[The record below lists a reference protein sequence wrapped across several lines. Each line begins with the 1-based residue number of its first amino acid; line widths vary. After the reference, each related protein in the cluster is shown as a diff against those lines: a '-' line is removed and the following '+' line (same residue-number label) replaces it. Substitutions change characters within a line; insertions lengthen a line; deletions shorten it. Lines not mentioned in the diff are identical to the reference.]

1 MAKGK
6 GKTHP
11 DIIRARE
18 RELEA
23 VRLRRAGVEYH
34 DIGDKLGISESGAY
48 ECVRRVLARVVTE
61 ANETGAENLALDL
74 QRVNVM
80 LVGLWP
86 KVLAGDPQAIVAA
99 LRVLERR
106 ARMLGYDAPAK
117 VAPTTPDGEKPWSM
131 DGLSPEE
138 ITEVRAEVDRLLR
151 GALGRRA
158 SERPPSATR
167 PAVSQ

>member
-1 MAKGK
+1 MPKGK
-6 GKTHP
+6 SKTHP

-34 DIGDKLGISESGAY
+34 DIGEKIGLSESGAY
-48 ECVRRVLARVVTE
+48 ECVRRVLARVVAE

-74 QRVNVM
+74 QRLNVM

-86 KVLAGDPQAIVAA
+86 KVLAGDPAAVAAA
-99 LRVLERR
+99 LRILERR

-117 VAPTTPDGEKPWSM
+117 VAPTTPNGEKPWSM

-138 ITEVRAEVDRLLR
+138 ITQVRAEVERLMI
-151 GALGRRA
+151 
-158 SERPPSATR
+158 E
-167 PAVSQ
+167 AVAR

>member
-34 DIGDKLGISESGAY
+34 DIGDKLGMSESGAY
-48 ECVRRVLARVVTE
+48 LAVKRVLDRMMAQ
-61 ANETGAENLALDL
+61 ANETQAENLTLDL
-74 QRVNVM
+74 QRINVM

-138 ITEVRAEVDRLLR
+138 ITEVRAEVERLMVE
-151 GALGRRA
+151 AVGR
-158 SERPPSATR
+158 
-167 PAVSQ
+167 